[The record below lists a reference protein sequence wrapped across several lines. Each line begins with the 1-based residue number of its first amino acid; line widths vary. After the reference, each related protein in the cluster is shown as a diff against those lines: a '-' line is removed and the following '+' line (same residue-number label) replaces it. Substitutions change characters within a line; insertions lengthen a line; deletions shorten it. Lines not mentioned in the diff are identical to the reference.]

1 MSFKTRCLALAL
13 GAIAGLT
20 GLTPLAASAAQT
32 QVTMYYPVSVGGPLT
47 QVVDKLVGE
56 FEQSNPDV
64 KVNAIYAGNYDDA
77 RTKAL
82 AALKAGTPVQTS
94 VLFSIDLHELKDMG
108 VIRPFDDFATSPDD
122 KQWLQSFYPGLMDNG
137 RADGKTWGIPFQ
149 RSTIVMFYNK
159 DAFRQAGLDPNKPP
173 RTWAE
178 MREAAAKL
186 VQRDGANT
194 NRWGVMIPS
203 TGYAYW
209 MFGALTKQNSQTLMN
224 AAGTR
229 TMFDSPKAVQALE
242 FWTSLSKDGL
252 SPKGLIEWG
261 TLRQNFVEGKTAM
274 MWHSTG
280 NLTAV
285 LKEARFDVGVAPL
298 PGNTEPGSPTG
309 GGNFYLFK
317 SGSDAEQRA
326 AFRLVK
332 FLTAP
337 ERSAQWSVATGYMGV
352 SAASYE
358 TPTLKDY
365 AAKVPQ
371 TLVARDQLSVA
382 TAELSTHQSG
392 RVRKMLEDALQSAI
406 AGQQEPRAALTGA
419 QAQADRVLKPY
430 QR

>member
-1 MSFKTRCLALAL
+1 MSLKTRSVAIAL
-13 GAIAGLT
+13 GALFGLAS
-20 GLTPLAASAAQT
+20 LTAAAQTQT
-32 QVTMYYPVSVGGPLT
+32 QVTMYYPISVGGPLT
-47 QVVDKLVGE
+47 QVVDKLVGD
-56 FEQSNPDV
+56 FQQANPDV

-94 VLFSIDLHELKDMG
+94 VLFSIDLHELKDLG
-108 VIRPFDDFATSPDD
+108 VIRPFDDFAKTAED
-122 KQWLQSFYPGLMDNG
+122 KAWLQSFYPGLMDNG

-159 DAFRQAGLDPNKPP
+159 DAFREVGLDPEKPP
-173 RTWAE
+173 RNWTE

-186 VQRDGANT
+186 VTRENGNT
-194 NRWGVMIPS
+194 SRWGVMIPS

-209 MFGALTKQNSQTLMN
+209 MFGALTKQNGHALMN

-229 TMFDSPKAVQALE
+229 TAFDSPKAVQALE

-285 LKEARFDVGVAPL
+285 LKDAKFDVGVAQL
-298 PGNTEPGSPTG
+298 PGNTEMGSPTG

-317 SGSDAEQRA
+317 SGTEAEQQA
-326 AFRLVK
+326 AFRLVR

-352 SAASYE
+352 SPASYE
-358 TPTLKDY
+358 TPTLKSY

-371 TLVARDQLSVA
+371 ALVARDQLAVA
-382 TAELSTHQSG
+382 TAELSTHQAG
-392 RVRKMLEDALQSAI
+392 RVRKLLEDALQSAI
-406 AGQQEPRAALTGA
+406 TGQQAPRAALAGA

>member
-1 MSFKTRCLALAL
+1 MSFKSRGLALAL
-13 GAIAGLT
+13 GAVLSMAALGA
-20 GLTPLAASAAQT
+20 LAQATT

-47 QVVDKLVGE
+47 QVVDKLVDQ
-56 FEQSNPDV
+56 FQQANPDV

-94 VLFSIDLHELKDMG
+94 VLFSIDLFELKDQN
-108 VIRPFDDFATSPDD
+108 VIRPFDDFATTPED
-122 KQWLQSFYPGLMDNG
+122 KAWLQSFYPGLMDNG

-173 RTWAE
+173 RTWTE

-186 VQRDGANT
+186 VKQDGGAT
-194 NRWGVMIPS
+194 SRWGVMIPS

-209 MFGALTKQNSQTLMN
+209 MFGALAKQNGATLMN
-224 AAGTR
+224 AAGSHT
-229 TMFDSPKAVQALE
+229 TFDTPKTVEALQY
-242 FWTSLSKDGL
+242 WTSLAKDGL

-285 LKEARFDVGVAPL
+285 LKDAKFDVGVAPL
-298 PGNTEPGSPTG
+298 PGNPTGGSPTG

-317 SGSDAEQRA
+317 SGSEAEQKA
-326 AFRLVK
+326 AYRLVR

-337 ERSAQWSVATGYMGV
+337 ERSAEWSVATGYMGV
-352 SAASYE
+352 SPASYE
-358 TPTLKDY
+358 TPTLKSY

-371 TLVARDQLSVA
+371 TLVARDQLQVA
-382 TAELSTHQSG
+382 TAELSTHQAG
-392 RVRKMLEDALQSAI
+392 RVRKVLEDALQSAI
-406 AGQQEPRAALTGA
+406 TGQQEPKAALSGA
-419 QAQADRVLKPY
+419 QAQADRILKPY

>member
-1 MSFKTRCLALAL
+1 MSFKTRLATALGTLTCLASLTSMS
-13 GAIAGLT
+13 AIAA
-20 GLTPLAASAAQT
+20 PT

-56 FEQSNPDV
+56 FEQANPDV

-94 VLFSIDLHELKDMG
+94 VLFSIDLHELKDLG
-108 VIRPFDDFATSPDD
+108 VIRPFDDFATTAED
-122 KQWLQSFYPGLMDNG
+122 KEWLKSFYPGLMDNG

-159 DAFRQAGLDPNKPP
+159 DAFRQAGLDADKPP
-173 RTWAE
+173 RNWTE

-186 VQRDGANT
+186 VKRDGGNT
-194 NRWGVMIPS
+194 SRWGVMIPS

-209 MFGALTKQNSQTLMN
+209 MFGALAKQNGQTLMN
-224 AAGTR
+224 PAGTR
-229 TMFDSPKAVQALE
+229 TTFDTPKAVQALE
-242 FWTSLSKDGL
+242 YWTSLSKDGV

-285 LKEARFDVGVAPL
+285 LKDAKFDVGVAPL
-298 PGNTEPGSPTG
+298 PANTEPGSPTG

-326 AFRLVK
+326 AFRLIK

-337 ERSAQWSVATGYMGV
+337 DRSAQWSVATGYMGV
-352 SAASYE
+352 SPASYQ
-358 TPTLKDY
+358 TATLKDY

-382 TAELSTHQSG
+382 TAELSTHQAG
-392 RVRKMLEDALQSAI
+392 RVRKLLEDALQSAI
-406 AGQQEPRAALTGA
+406 TGQQEPKAALSGA
-419 QAQADRVLKPY
+419 QAQAERILKPY